1 MQCGTSPFGCPDT
14 RYDVPQVNTA
24 GHLQPI
30 IPLQFS
36 TIVLACNSNLQNA
49 ETKQTLFQKIIHLKT
64 ILNSL
69 TSVEPNY
76 DQKHY
81 EVSHLA
87 VGDWGESAHVR
98 TCVSCYVTSFVFSIT
113 FIWMWYLFD
122 FARKKYLSN
131 ELYRP
136 AEMFSPH

>member
-30 IPLQFS
+30 IPLKFS

-49 ETKQTLFQKIIHLKT
+49 ETKQTLFQKIINLKT
-64 ILNSL
+64 ILNSS
-69 TSVEPNY
+69 TSVEPIN

-81 EVSHLA
+81 ENITS
-87 VGDWGESAHVR
+87 
-98 TCVSCYVTSFVFSIT
+98 SCG
-113 FIWMWYLFD
+113 
-122 FARKKYLSN
+122 
-131 ELYRP
+131 
-136 AEMFSPH
+136 